1 MLRTEHNFYRG
12 MGIVKNNI
20 EQYLGSGMNMF
31 FENVLG
37 LFDTIK
43 NEYDNMSTRKIQLKC
58 EKKPNA
64 IIKIDTDTPNIA
76 AILNYMVEYY
86 REPYQILK
94 ECKGETIFLT
104 TFTWK
109 YAPSGKLNFGL
120 EGLSV
125 NSGIAKIKRY
135 LDKAIVIKLND
146 IDSMKKLLTTF
157 LSAESKIIS
166 EAQTMN
172 CYFPDVKDIKKC
184 TDLFYKSIKFFMSHE
199 SFLEMEKKE
208 RVLCELL
215 NIGSYY
221 DGEKYKTTI
230 YAPRSLLVLPSIYKN
245 LSLYLKRTEQDEMLT
260 KCNHSIFLAKLHQAN
275 RWYTLAVEKRKLC
288 LYHVAL
294 PAYQTEQNTDMFL
307 EMRNIKTYDSYE
319 GVGELR
325 LADKILY
332 ELEYRD
338 KNQLDIGN
346 IRISIF
352 GEVNY
357 NPLLELIDYLNKV
370 INIKYPYMKAK
381 YKLSFDIYTRK
392 IDELEENK
400 RISEYKN
407 CVLKFYKKDEKQF
420 SIRKKIDKL
429 IDDSD
434 IIFLLD
440 NSGIYNAVTYEAFDD
455 GGEYYKNLQMLPDQI
470 SIDEDREDFKID
482 KNFDELYNIAVTY
495 GNFGKFGKIYKEAYD
510 TLLGAFEQRCSD
522 EKVIYAYISDLDAFS
537 QVYFNQ
543 EQYVRLEQ
551 YRDKEMGIIRFSKRK
566 ENLLKNSSSQ
576 KMIVFNL
583 WQFVKHIAIHE
594 RMNFEEY
601 FIYPSYRSKILL
613 DQILIGIDYSLWIE
627 EVVFSYTLDS
637 KIDINKAIYCERL
650 EQFINNVI
658 IPKFDS
664 MSEISYESYYRKIFI
679 SFLYGD
685 AKNVED
691 LLFLHIYQWHKIIL
705 GKSKLRERYT
715 DEKQDLIDN
724 KNVEFKFSTK
734 RFYQIAMKRFDSTF
748 NNEYDRLN
756 AYGTL
761 RRESN
766 MLFYDYKKDDI
777 KMILSNI
784 KKACEAITY
793 DRTILYRQCQEYL
806 LRYRG
811 E

>member
-1 MLRTEHNFYRG
+1 

-294 PAYQTEQNTDMFL
+294 PAYQTEQTTDMFL

-319 GVGELR
+319 GIGELR

-357 NPLLELIDYLNKV
+357 NPLLELIDYLNKA

>member
-1 MLRTEHNFYRG
+1 M
-12 MGIVKNNI
+12 KNNI

-357 NPLLELIDYLNKV
+357 NPLVELIDYLNKV

>member
-1 MLRTEHNFYRG
+1 

-551 YRDKEMGIIRFSKRK
+551 YRDKEMWIIRFSKRK

>member
-1 MLRTEHNFYRG
+1 M
-12 MGIVKNNI
+12 KNNI

-260 KCNHSIFLAKLHQAN
+260 KCNHSIFLVKLHQAN

>member
-1 MLRTEHNFYRG
+1 

-357 NPLLELIDYLNKV
+357 NPLLELIDYLIKV

>member
-1 MLRTEHNFYRG
+1 M
-12 MGIVKNNI
+12 KNNI

-777 KMILSNI
+777 K
-784 KKACEAITY
+784 
-793 DRTILYRQCQEYL
+793 
-806 LRYRG
+806 
-811 E
+811 

>member
-1 MLRTEHNFYRG
+1 

-20 EQYLGSGMNMF
+20 GQYLGSGMNMF

-208 RVLCELL
+208 RVLYELL

-230 YAPRSLLVLPSIYKN
+230 YAPRSLLILPNIYKN

-294 PAYQTEQNTDMFL
+294 PAYQTEQTTDMFL

-357 NPLLELIDYLNKV
+357 NPFLELIDYLNKA

-381 YKLSFDIYTRK
+381 YKLLFDIYTRK

-440 NSGIYNAVTYEAFDD
+440 NSGIYNAVTYKAFDD

-537 QVYFNQ
+537 QMYFNQ

>member
-1 MLRTEHNFYRG
+1 

-58 EKKPNA
+58 EKNPNA

-664 MSEISYESYYRKIFI
+664 ISEISYESYYRKIFI

>member
-1 MLRTEHNFYRG
+1 

-705 GKSKLRERYT
+705 GKSKLRERYA

>member
-1 MLRTEHNFYRG
+1 M
-12 MGIVKNNI
+12 KNNI

-793 DRTILYRQCQEYL
+793 DRMILYRQCQEYL

>member
-1 MLRTEHNFYRG
+1 M
-12 MGIVKNNI
+12 KNNI

-58 EKKPNA
+58 EKKTNA
-64 IIKIDTDTPNIA
+64 IIKIDTDKPNIA

-125 NSGIAKIKRY
+125 NSGITKIKRY

-146 IDSMKKLLTTF
+146 IDSMKKLLTAF

-166 EAQTMN
+166 ESQTMN

-208 RVLCELL
+208 RVLYELL

-357 NPLLELIDYLNKV
+357 NPLLELIDYLNKA
-370 INIKYPYMKAK
+370 INIKYPYMKTK
-381 YKLSFDIYTRK
+381 YKLSFDVYTRK

-407 CVLKFYKKDEKQF
+407 CELKFYKKDEKQF

-551 YRDKEMGIIRFSKRK
+551 YRDKEMGIIRFSKRR
-566 ENLLKNSSSQ
+566 ENLLKNSTSQ

-594 RMNFEEY
+594 KMNFEEY
-601 FIYPSYRSKILL
+601 FIYPSYRSRILL

-627 EVVFSYTLDS
+627 ELVFSYTLDS

-664 MSEISYESYYRKIFI
+664 ISEISYESYYRKIFI

-691 LLFLHIYQWHKIIL
+691 LLFLHIYQWHKRIL
-705 GKSKLRERYT
+705 GKSKLRERYK

-784 KKACEAITY
+784 KKSCEAITY

-806 LRYRG
+806 SRCRG

>member
-1 MLRTEHNFYRG
+1 M
-12 MGIVKNNI
+12 KNNI

-260 KCNHSIFLAKLHQAN
+260 KCNHSIFLAKLHQAK

>member
-1 MLRTEHNFYRG
+1 M
-12 MGIVKNNI
+12 KNNI

-734 RFYQIAMKRFDSTF
+734 RFYQIVMKRFDSTF

>member
-1 MLRTEHNFYRG
+1 

-275 RWYTLAVEKRKLC
+275 RWYTLVVEKRKLC

>member
-1 MLRTEHNFYRG
+1 M
-12 MGIVKNNI
+12 KNNI

-260 KCNHSIFLAKLHQAN
+260 KCNHSIFLAKLHQSN

>member
-1 MLRTEHNFYRG
+1 

-734 RFYQIAMKRFDSTF
+734 RFYQIVMKRFDSTF

>member
-1 MLRTEHNFYRG
+1 

-172 CYFPDVKDIKKC
+172 CYFPDLKDIKKC

-208 RVLCELL
+208 RVLYELL

-230 YAPRSLLVLPSIYKN
+230 YAPRSLLILPSIYKN

-470 SIDEDREDFKID
+470 SIDEDGEDFKID

-510 TLLGAFEQRCSD
+510 TLLGAFDQRCSD

-594 RMNFEEY
+594 KMNFEEY
-601 FIYPSYRSKILL
+601 FIYPSYRSRILL

-664 MSEISYESYYRKIFI
+664 ISEISYESYYRKIFI

-691 LLFLHIYQWHKIIL
+691 LLFLHIYQWHKRIL
-705 GKSKLRERYT
+705 GKSKLRERYK

-766 MLFYDYKKDDI
+766 MFFYDYKKDDI
-777 KMILSNI
+777 KMILFNI

>member
-1 MLRTEHNFYRG
+1 

-470 SIDEDREDFKID
+470 SIDEDREDFKIE
-482 KNFDELYNIAVTY
+482 NFDELYNIAVTY

>member
-1 MLRTEHNFYRG
+1 

-294 PAYQTEQNTDMFL
+294 PAYQTEQNIDMFL

>member
-1 MLRTEHNFYRG
+1 

-470 SIDEDREDFKID
+470 SIDEEREDFKID

>member
-1 MLRTEHNFYRG
+1 

-157 LSAESKIIS
+157 LSAESRIIS

>member
-1 MLRTEHNFYRG
+1 M
-12 MGIVKNNI
+12 KNNI

-58 EKKPNA
+58 EKKPKA

>member
-1 MLRTEHNFYRG
+1 M
-12 MGIVKNNI
+12 KNNI

-120 EGLSV
+120 EGLSI

>member
-1 MLRTEHNFYRG
+1 

-64 IIKIDTDTPNIA
+64 IIKIDTNKPNIA
-76 AILNYMVEYY
+76 AVLNYMVEYY

-104 TFTWK
+104 TFVWK

-146 IDSMKKLLTTF
+146 IDSMKKLLTAF

-172 CYFPDVKDIKKC
+172 CYFPDIKDIKKC

-208 RVLCELL
+208 RVLYELL

-230 YAPRSLLVLPSIYKN
+230 YAPRSLLVLLSIYKN

-357 NPLLELIDYLNKV
+357 NPLLELIDYLNKA

-470 SIDEDREDFKID
+470 SIDEDGEDFKID

-627 EVVFSYTLDS
+627 ELVFSYTLDS

-664 MSEISYESYYRKIFI
+664 ISEISYESYYRKIFI

-691 LLFLHIYQWHKIIL
+691 LLFLHIYQWHKKIL
-705 GKSKLRERYT
+705 GKSKLRERYK

-766 MLFYDYKKDDI
+766 MFFYDYKKDDI
-777 KMILSNI
+777 KMILFNI

>member
-1 MLRTEHNFYRG
+1 

-172 CYFPDVKDIKKC
+172 RYFPDLKDIKKC

-208 RVLCELL
+208 RVLYELL

-230 YAPRSLLVLPSIYKN
+230 YAPRSLLILPSIYKN

-357 NPLLELIDYLNKV
+357 NPLLELIDYLNKA

-381 YKLSFDIYTRK
+381 YKLLFDIYTRK

-420 SIRKKIDKL
+420 SIRKKKDKL

-440 NSGIYNAVTYEAFDD
+440 NSGIYNAVTYKAFDD

-664 MSEISYESYYRKIFI
+664 ISEISYESYYRKIFI

-705 GKSKLRERYT
+705 GKSKLRERYA

-724 KNVEFKFSTK
+724 KNVKFKFSTK

>member
-1 MLRTEHNFYRG
+1 

-184 TDLFYKSIKFFMSHE
+184 IDLFYKSIKFFMSHE

>member
-1 MLRTEHNFYRG
+1 M
-12 MGIVKNNI
+12 KNNI

-275 RWYTLAVEKRKLC
+275 RWYTLVVEKRKLC

>member
-1 MLRTEHNFYRG
+1 M
-12 MGIVKNNI
+12 KNNI

-664 MSEISYESYYRKIFI
+664 MSEISYEGYYRKIFI

>member
-1 MLRTEHNFYRG
+1 M
-12 MGIVKNNI
+12 KNNI

-64 IIKIDTDTPNIA
+64 IIKIDTDKPNIA

-146 IDSMKKLLTTF
+146 IDSMKKLITTF

-172 CYFPDVKDIKKC
+172 CYFPDIKDIKKC
-184 TDLFYKSIKFFMSHE
+184 ADLFYKSIKFFMSHE

-208 RVLCELL
+208 RVLYELL

-230 YAPRSLLVLPSIYKN
+230 YSPRSLLVLPSIYKN

-275 RWYTLAVEKRKLC
+275 RWYTLAIEKRKLC

-332 ELEYRD
+332 ELEYRY

-357 NPLLELIDYLNKV
+357 NPLLELIDYLNKA

-381 YKLSFDIYTRK
+381 YKLSFDVYTRK

-537 QVYFNQ
+537 QMYFNQ

-566 ENLLKNSSSQ
+566 ETLLKNSSSQ

-601 FIYPSYRSKILL
+601 FIHPSYRSRILL

-627 EVVFSYTLDS
+627 ELVFSYTLDS

-664 MSEISYESYYRKIFI
+664 ISEISYESYYRKIFI

-685 AKNVED
+685 AKNIED
-691 LLFLHIYQWHKIIL
+691 LLFLHIYQWHKRIL
-705 GKSKLRERYT
+705 GKSKLRERYK

-724 KNVEFKFSTK
+724 KNVELKFSTK
-734 RFYQIAMKRFDSTF
+734 RFYQITMKRFDSTF

-777 KMILSNI
+777 RMILSNI

-806 LRYRG
+806 LRCRG

>member
-1 MLRTEHNFYRG
+1 

-679 SFLYGD
+679 SFLYRD

>member
-1 MLRTEHNFYRG
+1 M
-12 MGIVKNNI
+12 KNNI

-537 QVYFNQ
+537 QMYFNQ

>member
-1 MLRTEHNFYRG
+1 

-230 YAPRSLLVLPSIYKN
+230 YAPRSLFVLPSIYKN

>member
-1 MLRTEHNFYRG
+1 

-172 CYFPDVKDIKKC
+172 CYFPDLKDIKKC

-208 RVLCELL
+208 RVLYELL

-230 YAPRSLLVLPSIYKN
+230 YAPRSLLILPSIYKN

-294 PAYQTEQNTDMFL
+294 PAYQTEQTTDMFL

-357 NPLLELIDYLNKV
+357 NPFLELIDYLNKA

-381 YKLSFDIYTRK
+381 YKLLFDIYTRK

-440 NSGIYNAVTYEAFDD
+440 NSGIYNAVTYKAFDD

-537 QVYFNQ
+537 QMYFNQ

-601 FIYPSYRSKILL
+601 FICPSYRSKILL

-664 MSEISYESYYRKIFI
+664 RSEISYESYYRKIFI
-679 SFLYGD
+679 SFLHGD

-691 LLFLHIYQWHKIIL
+691 LLFLHIYQWHKKIL
-705 GKSKLRERYT
+705 GKSRLREKSR
-715 DEKQDLIDN
+715 DEKQNLIDN

-748 NNEYDRLN
+748 HNEYDRLN

>member
-1 MLRTEHNFYRG
+1 

-357 NPLLELIDYLNKV
+357 NPLLELIDYLNKA

-440 NSGIYNAVTYEAFDD
+440 NSGIYNAVTYKAFDD

-566 ENLLKNSSSQ
+566 ENPLKNSSSQ

-594 RMNFEEY
+594 KMNFEEY

-650 EQFINNVI
+650 EQFINDVI

-664 MSEISYESYYRKIFI
+664 ISEISYESYYRKIFI

-691 LLFLHIYQWHKIIL
+691 LLFLHIYQWHKRIL
-705 GKSKLRERYT
+705 GKSKLRERYK

-777 KMILSNI
+777 KMILFNI

>member
-1 MLRTEHNFYRG
+1 

-94 ECKGETIFLT
+94 ECKGETIFLA

-146 IDSMKKLLTTF
+146 IDSMKKLLITF

-230 YAPRSLLVLPSIYKN
+230 YAPRSLLILPNIYKN

-294 PAYQTEQNTDMFL
+294 PAYQTEQTTDMFL

-357 NPLLELIDYLNKV
+357 NPFLELIDYLNKA

-381 YKLSFDIYTRK
+381 YKLLFDIYTRK

-440 NSGIYNAVTYEAFDD
+440 NSGIYNAVTYKAFDD

-537 QVYFNQ
+537 QMYFNQ

-601 FIYPSYRSKILL
+601 FICPSYRSRILL

-664 MSEISYESYYRKIFI
+664 ISEISYESYYRKIFI

>member
-1 MLRTEHNFYRG
+1 

-594 RMNFEEY
+594 KMNFEEY

>member
-1 MLRTEHNFYRG
+1 

-43 NEYDNMSTRKIQLKC
+43 NEYDNMLTRKIQLKC

>member
-1 MLRTEHNFYRG
+1 

-455 GGEYYKNLQMLPDQI
+455 GGESYKNLQMLPDQI

>member
-1 MLRTEHNFYRG
+1 M
-12 MGIVKNNI
+12 KNNI

-64 IIKIDTDTPNIA
+64 IIKIDTDKPNIA

-146 IDSMKKLLTTF
+146 IDSMKKLITTF

-172 CYFPDVKDIKKC
+172 CYFPDIKDIKKC
-184 TDLFYKSIKFFMSHE
+184 ADLFYKSIKFFMSHE

-208 RVLCELL
+208 RVLYELL

-221 DGEKYKTTI
+221 DGEKYETTI
-230 YAPRSLLVLPSIYKN
+230 YSPRSLLVLPSIYKN

-332 ELEYRD
+332 ELEYRY

-357 NPLLELIDYLNKV
+357 NPLLELIDYLNKA

-381 YKLSFDIYTRK
+381 YKLSFDVYTRK

-537 QVYFNQ
+537 QMYFNQ

-566 ENLLKNSSSQ
+566 ETLLKNSSSQ

-601 FIYPSYRSKILL
+601 FIYPSYRSRILL

-627 EVVFSYTLDS
+627 ELVFSYTLDS

-664 MSEISYESYYRKIFI
+664 ISEISYESYYRKIFI

-685 AKNVED
+685 AKNIED
-691 LLFLHIYQWHKIIL
+691 LLFLHIYQWHKRIL
-705 GKSKLRERYT
+705 GKSKLRERYK

-724 KNVEFKFSTK
+724 KNVELKFSTK
-734 RFYQIAMKRFDSTF
+734 RFYQITMKRFDSTF

-806 LRYRG
+806 LRCRG